1 MFILSLRLTLHGQ
14 QPHQLC
20 KKKHGFSIK
29 EIHVLKTANWTGSTS
44 PFRDSTLNF
53 QRRLYSLQLLFK
65 SFSYFEHT
73 LSCTQSYHDIELSVS
88 QGSKDLK

>member
-1 MFILSLRLTLHGQ
+1 MLLSLRLTLRGQ

-20 KKKHGFSIK
+20 KKHGFSIK
-29 EIHVLKTANWTGSTS
+29 EIHVLKTANWTGS

-53 QRRLYSLQLLFK
+53 QRRIYSLQLLFK